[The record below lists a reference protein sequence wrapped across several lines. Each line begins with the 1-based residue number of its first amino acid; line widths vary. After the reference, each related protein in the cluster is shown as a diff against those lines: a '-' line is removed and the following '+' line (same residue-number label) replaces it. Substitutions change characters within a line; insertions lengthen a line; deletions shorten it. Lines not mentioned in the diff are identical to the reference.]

1 MSSSTVGTRQRIL
14 AAARSL
20 IEEGHTDVGLGEI
33 GKRAGISRQAV
44 YLHFASKAQLL
55 TELVTWVE
63 EQANLGALLAP
74 VWTAKTGEEA
84 LRALVEAG
92 AVFEPQTHALARVA
106 ERARDED
113 PTVAAII
120 AERMQRRYDG
130 MRTIVARIATEGRLT
145 PGWDIDTATAFV
157 WALTAPSTFH
167 LLVEERG
174 WSPQRWARYTHQL
187 LHDALVCPETPQPR
201 RPATK
206 TRTHSRATAAT
217 QPETAKRPRRS

>member
-1 MSSSTVGTRQRIL
+1 MGTRQRIL

-20 IEEGHTDVGLGEI
+20 IEEGRTDVGLGEI

-113 PTVAAII
+113 PAVAAII

-130 MRTIVARIATEGRLT
+130 IRTVVARIAAEGRLT

-167 LLVEERG
+167 LLVE
-174 WSPQRWARYTHQL
+174 
-187 LHDALVCPETPQPR
+187 D
-201 RPATK
+201 
-206 TRTHSRATAAT
+206 
-217 QPETAKRPRRS
+217 AKRPRRS

>member
-1 MSSSTVGTRQRIL
+1 MGTQQRIL

-20 IEEGHTDVGLGEI
+20 IEEGRTDVGLGEI

-55 TELVTWVE
+55 TELD
-63 EQANLGALLAP
+63 ALLAP
-74 VWTAKTGEEA
+74 VWTSKTGEEA

-120 AERMQRRYDG
+120 ADRMQRRYDG
-130 MRTIVARIATEGRLT
+130 MRTVVARIAAEGRLT

-167 LLVEERG
+167 LLVEDRG

-187 LHDALVCPETPQPR
+187 LHDALVSPETPQPR

-206 TRTHSRATAAT
+206 TGTQSRATAAT
-217 QPETAKRPRRS
+217 QQETAKRGSVKRTV